1 MNDQTSQSD
10 MIALSQVTF
19 RAALGILGMWLPAIL
34 LAGGLIF
41 HRSVETSISAYYH
54 LGPPAGAYHP
64 AMGDIFVGFL
74 FLMGLALIFYQ
85 GYQKKD
91 DERVS
96 DNQIGNVAGISAI
109 AVALIPTD
117 DTKGFTVDIVGD
129 VHFAFA
135 ALFFVCLIIFCWSV
149 FTRSDQAEA
158 DWKEGKRRRNRIY
171 KRCAIIMGV
180 AIVLIAVVSF
190 LFPALKEEYK
200 AVFWL
205 ESVAVMTFGYAWW
218 VKANTTYS
226 EVWRRLRSKTQ
237 SAAPEPPSA
246 PGPTAAPE

>member
-1 MNDQTSQSD
+1 MNDHTGESD

-19 RAALGILGMWLPAIL
+19 RAALGILGMWFPAIL
-34 LAGGLIF
+34 LVGGLIF

-74 FLMGLALIFYQ
+74 FLIGMALIFYQ

-91 DERVS
+91 DERIS

-117 DTKGFTVDIVGD
+117 DTEGFTVDIVGD

-135 ALFFVCLIIFCWSV
+135 ALFFICLIIFCWSV
-149 FTRSDQAEA
+149 FTRSDKAEA
-158 DWKEGKRRRNRIY
+158 DWKAGKKKRNTIY
-171 KRCAIIMGV
+171 KRCAIIMMV
-180 AIVLIAVVSF
+180 AIAAIAVVSF
-190 LFPALKEEYK
+190 FFPVLKEEYK
-200 AVFWL
+200 AVFLL
-205 ESVAVMTFGYAWW
+205 ESVAVMTFGFAWW
-218 VKANTTYS
+218 TKADTTYS

-237 SAAPEPPSA
+237 SAAAE
-246 PGPTAAPE
+246 